1 MAEQIITFIKQTIE
15 AIVSSLAGRLGN
27 IDQLIVSVGGNNA
40 RFAAYIILAVLA
52 LMVISRILKLS
63 FSILQKVVLPAAF
76 LAWVMG
82 NFLHFPFFSIFPF
95 LVAVGSAWWLFK
107 T

>member
-1 MAEQIITFIKQTIE
+1 MAEQIIVFIKQAIE
-15 AIVSSLAGRLGN
+15 AIVASLAGRLGN
-27 IDQLIVSVGGNNA
+27 IDQLIVSIGGNNA
-40 RFAAYIILAVLA
+40 RYVAYILLAVVV

-63 FSILQKVVLPAAF
+63 FSILQKVILPAAF
-76 LAWVMG
+76 LAWVVG
-82 NFLHFPFFSIFPF
+82 NFVNFPFFSIFPF